1 MRRNY
6 FYNVTLKDA
15 VSKEE
20 RTIVV
25 KETSML
31 NAVLSTDGIKNVYEY
46 ISKIV
51 MIEL

>member
-1 MRRNY
+1 MRKKY

-20 RTIVV
+20 RTILV

-31 NAVLSTDGIKNVYEY
+31 NAVLSTDEIKNTYEH

>member
-20 RTIVV
+20 RTITV
-25 KETSML
+25 KGTSML
-31 NAVLSTDGIKNVYEY
+31 NAILSTDEIKNVYEY

>member
-1 MRRNY
+1 MRKKY

-20 RTIVV
+20 RTIKI

-31 NAVLSTDGIKNVYEY
+31 NAVLLTDEIKNIYEH
-46 ISKIV
+46 ISKIE